1 MSREAVKTLIDRWM
15 NDPGFR
21 QELRADPE
29 GAVRRTGA
37 ELDAEEWAALRSIDW
52 STSDEELTARA
63 NKLACCI

>member
-1 MSREAVKTLIDRWM
+1 M

-29 GAVRRTGA
+29 AAVRRTGA